1 MREHFADP
9 LDRAVVE
16 QEALLAEQL
25 RLARQ
30 KAPEPLAFIG
40 SCYNCNEALEAGH
53 RFCDVDCREDFEARK
68 RSRAQKVY

>member
-1 MREHFADP
+1 MNEHFADP

-30 KAPEPLAFIG
+30 KTPELISFTG
-40 SCYNCNEALEAGH
+40 KCHNCHESLDDGK